1 MMSQRSKKEVLE
13 RIRARYLKASKAEK
27 QIILD
32 ELTATTGYNRKYAI
46 RVLRHPRRSK
56 GLKKAGRKRRYTG
69 ETIQI
74 LEQLWEMGGRLCSKR
89 LHPFLPE
96 WIRKL
101 EECGEISLT
110 HEVKAQL
117 LSMSR
122 STIDRRLQPA
132 RIKEKKRGLSTT
144 KPGALLKRQIPVRIY
159 TPWDEQQPGFL
170 EIDLVAHCG
179 ETTAGNYL
187 NTLTATDL
195 ATGWTECLAL
205 PNKTQTATFLA
216 IKKLQERLP
225 FPLLGLDSDNGSE
238 FINDMLYRFCLDQQI
253 TFTRCRPYRKN
264 DQAHVEQKNWSVVRH
279 TVGYDRFETQA
290 ELDLLSSIYADLR
303 LFVNFFQPVEKL
315 ISSTTINGVK
325 HKQYDQAKTPYQR
338 VLEDPRVDEKYK
350 TQLRILYN
358 SLNPVTIREALIEKT
373 ARMLK
378 IA

>member
-132 RIKEKKRGLSTT
+132 RIKEKRRGLSTT
-144 KPGALLKRQIPVRIY
+144 KPGTLLKRQIPVRIY

-195 ATGWTECLAL
+195 ATGWTEYLAL

-216 IKKLQERLP
+216 IKKP
-225 FPLLGLDSDNGSE
+225 AGKITFPLAWLG
-238 FINDMLYRFCLDQQI
+238 F
-253 TFTRCRPYRKN
+253 
-264 DQAHVEQKNWSVVRH
+264 
-279 TVGYDRFETQA
+279 
-290 ELDLLSSIYADLR
+290 
-303 LFVNFFQPVEKL
+303 
-315 ISSTTINGVK
+315 
-325 HKQYDQAKTPYQR
+325 
-338 VLEDPRVDEKYK
+338 
-350 TQLRILYN
+350 
-358 SLNPVTIREALIEKT
+358 
-373 ARMLK
+373 
-378 IA
+378 